1 MAEIN
6 SKATDSLP
14 TTINEGKRN
23 LTIFSYGVQL
33 KKEHKSSSTIAD
45 LMHQANKMRC
55 NPTLDDDEISRI
67 IRNVLNWDS
76 NKPLGTEHK
85 GNPPQQISADLSSAE
100 QAALQLEAL
109 FSATDIIC
117 FNTHFHKS
125 DEGKWLPNGKPEFHN
140 AYKLIEKLRNAN
152 SIEEVFPEYNSQA
165 GILFCVNPMKVGRR
179 LNENVTSFRNALIEY
194 DDISKEEQI
203 ERLLD
208 SGLPIL
214 SMTDSGNKSVHAIV
228 RVDASNAKDYKRKV
242 VELHGAL
249 EAKYGSPCD
258 SANKNPS
265 RLTRLAGATRG
276 MNTQQL
282 LYTEVNADSYLET
295 FLEKCP
301 KEQAT
306 EKDEVLGFNEMGDLL
321 INQHDACFVEGT
333 PAIKVKGNYEY
344 GQNAIYRAILNN
356 RKDARGSYRKEV
368 MDYLH
373 LMAPNK
379 RQADPRFIRFKNG
392 VLDIDTGQLVDNPCD
407 YLLLNEIPHNWN
419 PEAKSELVDSTFYS
433 IAQNNEAVVANL
445 WEMFGLAL
453 YRGHDVSRMI
463 LLQGSGANGKSTLLD
478 MLRHMLGEDNCF
490 SLSICDLGEIFQLV
504 PAMGKLALIGDDI
517 SNDYVNGKACA
528 VMKKFVTGDTV
539 NDQYKGGATFQF
551 KPYATLI
558 YSCNEIPKFADGT
571 YGFERRI
578 HPIPLLA
585 RFTPSNAG
593 FDPNLSE
600 KLKEEPCI
608 EYALAKAIEALCRCR
623 ANMSLT
629 ANVLSKKMAQ
639 EIVNDNDSVRAF
651 FDGTK
656 SDGTSFVGKTNTSVY
671 ASYNS
676 WCKDNGIEPL
686 GKSNFSKKLCAHT
699 GLGTMSSN
707 GVRIYTTRAR
717 KTASA
722 SPV

>member
-6 SKATDSLP
+6 SAATDSLP

-23 LTIFSYGVQL
+23 STIFSYGIQL
-33 KKEHKSSSTIAD
+33 KKERKNSSTITD

-55 NPTLDDDEISRI
+55 NPPLDDDEISRI
-67 IRNVLNWDS
+67 IRNVLNWGS
-76 NKPLGTEHK
+76 NKPLGTERK

-109 FSATDIIC
+109 FSASDIIC

-321 INQHDACFVEGT
+321 INQQDACFVEGT

-490 SLSICDLGEIFQLV
+490 SLSICDLGEKFQLV

-539 NDQYKGGATFQF
+539 NDQYKGGATFQL

-578 HPIPLLA
+578 HPIPLSA
-585 RFTPSNAG
+585 RFTPSDKG
-593 FDPNLSE
+593 FDPRLGE
-600 KLKEEPCI
+600 KLKNEVCL
-608 EYALAKAIEALCRCR
+608 EYAIAKAVEALRRCR
-623 ANMSLT
+623 SKLSLT
-629 ANVLSKKMAQ
+629 ANSLSQKMAND
-639 EIVNDNDSVRAF
+639 IINDNDSVRAF
-651 FDGTK
+651 LDGTN
-656 SDGTSFVGKTNTSVY
+656 SSAASIVGKTNTDIFS
-671 ASYNS
+671 SYDA
-676 WCKDNGIEPL
+676 WCKNNDIEPL
-686 GKSNFSKKLCAHT
+686 GKSAFSKKLCTHADLST
-699 GLGTMSSN
+699 KSSN
-707 GVRIYTTRAR
+707 GVRVYVAR
-717 KTASA
+717 TH
-722 SPV
+722 

>member
-6 SKATDSLP
+6 SAATDSLP

-23 LTIFSYGVQL
+23 STIFSYGIQL
-33 KKEHKSSSTIAD
+33 KKERKNSSTITD

-55 NPTLDDDEISRI
+55 NPPLDDDEISRI

-76 NKPLGTEHK
+76 NKPLGTERK

-109 FSATDIIC
+109 FSASDIIC

-321 INQHDACFVEGT
+321 INQQDACLVEGT

-490 SLSICDLGEIFQLV
+490 SLSICDLGEKFQLV

-585 RFTPSNAG
+585 RFTPSDKG
-593 FDPNLSE
+593 FDPRLGE
-600 KLKEEPCI
+600 KLKNEVCL
-608 EYALAKAIEALCRCR
+608 EYAIAKAVEALRRCR
-623 ANMSLT
+623 SKLSLT
-629 ANVLSKKMAQ
+629 ANSLSQKMAND
-639 EIVNDNDSVRAF
+639 IINDNDSVRAF
-651 FDGTK
+651 LDGTN
-656 SDGTSFVGKTNTSVY
+656 SSAASIVGKTNTVIFS
-671 ASYNS
+671 SYDA
-676 WCKDNGIEPL
+676 WCKNNDIEPL
-686 GKSNFSKKLCAHT
+686 GKSAFSKKLCTHADLST
-699 GLGTMSSN
+699 KSSN
-707 GVRIYTTRAR
+707 GVRVYVAR
-717 KTASA
+717 TH
-722 SPV
+722 

>member
-14 TTINEGKRN
+14 TTINEGNRN
-23 LTIFSYGVQL
+23 TAIFSYGIQL
-33 KKEHKSSSTIAD
+33 KKERKNSSTITD

-55 NPTLDDDEISRI
+55 NPPLDDDEISRI

-109 FSATDIIC
+109 FSASDIIC
-117 FNTHFHKS
+117 FNAHFQKS
-125 DEGKWLPNGKPEFHN
+125 DEGKWLPDGKPEFHN

-165 GILFCVNPMKVGRR
+165 GILFCVNQMKVGRR

-214 SMTDSGNKSVHAIV
+214 SMTDSCNKSVHAIV
-228 RVDASNAKDYKRKV
+228 LVDASNAKDYKRKV

-249 EAKYGSPCD
+249 KAKYGSPCD
-258 SANKNPS
+258 PANKNPS

-306 EKDEVLGFNEMGDLL
+306 EKDEKLGFNEMGDLL
-321 INQHDACFVEGT
+321 INQQDACFVEGT

-379 RQADPRFIRFKNG
+379 RQADPKFIRFRNG
-392 VLDIDTGQLVDNPCD
+392 VLDIDTGQLVDNPNN
-407 YLLLNEIPHNWN
+407 YLILNEIPHNWN
-419 PEAKSELVDSTFYS
+419 PKAKSEIVDSAFQR
-433 IAQNNEAVVANL
+433 IAQNDEAVIANL

-478 MLRHMLGEDNCF
+478 MLRHMLGENNCF
-490 SLSICDLGEIFQLV
+490 SLSVCDLGEKFQLV
-504 PAMGKLALIGDDI
+504 PTMGKLALIGDDI

-593 FDPNLSE
+593 FDPNLSAR
-600 KLKEEPCI
+600 LKEETCM
-608 EYALAKAIEALCRCR
+608 EYALTKAIEALFRCR
-623 ANMSLT
+623 ANCSLT
-629 ANVLSKKMAQ
+629 TNVLSKKRAQ

-722 SPV
+722 SPI

>member
-6 SKATDSLP
+6 SAATDSLP

-23 LTIFSYGVQL
+23 STIFSYGIQL
-33 KKEHKSSSTIAD
+33 KKERKNSSTITD

-55 NPTLDDDEISRI
+55 NPPLDDDEISRI
-67 IRNVLNWDS
+67 IRNVLNWGS
-76 NKPLGTEHK
+76 NKPLGTERK

-109 FSATDIIC
+109 FSASDIIC

-321 INQHDACFVEGT
+321 INQQDACFVEGT

-392 VLDIDTGQLVDNPCD
+392 VLDIDTGQLVDSPCD

-490 SLSICDLGEIFQLV
+490 SLSICDLGEKFQLV

-578 HPIPLLA
+578 HPIPLSA
-585 RFTPSNAG
+585 RFTPSDKG
-593 FDPNLSE
+593 FDPRLGE
-600 KLKEEPCI
+600 KLKNEVCL
-608 EYALAKAIEALCRCR
+608 EYAIAKAVEALRRCR
-623 ANMSLT
+623 SKLSLT
-629 ANVLSKKMAQ
+629 ANSLSQKMAND
-639 EIVNDNDSVRAF
+639 IINDNDSVRAF
-651 FDGTK
+651 LDGTN
-656 SDGTSFVGKTNTSVY
+656 SSAASIVGKTNTDIFS
-671 ASYNS
+671 SYDA
-676 WCKDNGIEPL
+676 WCKNNDIEPL
-686 GKSNFSKKLCAHT
+686 GKSAFSKKLCTHADLST
-699 GLGTMSSN
+699 KSSN
-707 GVRIYTTRAR
+707 GVRVYVAR
-717 KTASA
+717 TH
-722 SPV
+722 

>member
-1 MAEIN
+1 MAKIN
-6 SKATDSLP
+6 SALLDSLP
-14 TTINEGKRN
+14 ANINEGRRN
-23 LTIFSYGVQL
+23 NTIFSYGVKL
-33 KKEHKSSSTIAD
+33 KREHQSPSMISD
-45 LMHQANKMRC
+45 LMLQANKTRC
-55 NPTLDDDEISRI
+55 NPPMEDDEINRI
-67 IRNVLNWDS
+67 IKNVLNWGS
-76 NKPLGTEHK
+76 NKPLGTERK
-85 GNPPQQISADLSSAE
+85 GNPPQQVSADLSTAE

-109 FSATDIIC
+109 FAADDLIT
-117 FNTHFHKS
+117 FNTRFQKS
-125 DEGKWLPNGKPEFHN
+125 PEGKWLPNGKPISRVAFKVIDELHN
-140 AYKLIEKLRNAN
+140 AGSL
-152 SIEEVFPEYNSQA
+152 EEVFPEYNSQA
-165 GILFCVNPMKVGRR
+165 GILFCVNPTKNGQRKSAD
-179 LNENVTSFRNALIEY
+179 VTAFRNALIEY

-214 SMTDSGNKSVHAIV
+214 SMTDSGNKSVHTIV

-242 VELHGAL
+242 VELHRAL

-265 RLTRLAGATRG
+265 RMTRLAGATRG
-276 MNTQQL
+276 NNVQSL
-282 LYTEVNADSYLET
+282 LYTEVNADSRLET

-301 KEQAT
+301 KEQAA
-306 EKDEVLGFNEMGDLL
+306 EKDEKLGFNEMGDLL
-321 INQHDACFVEGT
+321 INQQGACFVEGV
-333 PAIKVKGNYEY
+333 PAIRVDSRYEY
-344 GQNAIYRAILNN
+344 GQKAIFRSILDN
-356 RKDARGSYRKEV
+356 RKDANSSYRKEV
-368 MDYLH
+368 MTYLD
-373 LMAPNK
+373 LTAPHK
-379 RQADPRFIRFKNG
+379 HQADSKFIRFKNG
-392 VLDIDTGQLVDNPCD
+392 VLDIETGQLVDNTSN
-407 YLLLNEIPHNWN
+407 YLILNEIPHNWN
-419 PEAKSELVDSTFYS
+419 PKAKSELVDSTFCS
-433 IAQNNEAVVANL
+433 IAQNNEAIVANL

-453 YRGHDVSRMI
+453 YRGHDVARMI

-478 MLRHMLGEDNCF
+478 MLRHMLGEENCF
-490 SLSICDLGEIFQLV
+490 SLSVSDLGEKFQLV

-600 KLKEEPCI
+600 RLKEEACM
-608 EYALAKAIEALCRCR
+608 EYALTKAIEALCRCR

-629 ANVLSKKMAQ
+629 TNVLSKKMAQ

-676 WCKDNGIEPL
+676 WCKDNGVDPL

-699 GLGTMSSN
+699 GLSTMSSN

-717 KTASA
+717 
-722 SPV
+722 

>member
-6 SKATDSLP
+6 SAATDSLP

-23 LTIFSYGVQL
+23 STIFSYGIQL
-33 KKEHKSSSTIAD
+33 KKERKNSSTITD

-55 NPTLDDDEISRI
+55 NPPLDDDEISRI
-67 IRNVLNWDS
+67 IRNVLNWGS
-76 NKPLGTEHK
+76 NKPLGTERK

-109 FSATDIIC
+109 FSASDIIC

-242 VELHGAL
+242 VELYGAL

-301 KEQAT
+301 
-306 EKDEVLGFNEMGDLL
+306 
-321 INQHDACFVEGT
+321 
-333 PAIKVKGNYEY
+333 
-344 GQNAIYRAILNN
+344 
-356 RKDARGSYRKEV
+356 
-368 MDYLH
+368 
-373 LMAPNK
+373 
-379 RQADPRFIRFKNG
+379 
-392 VLDIDTGQLVDNPCD
+392 
-407 YLLLNEIPHNWN
+407 
-419 PEAKSELVDSTFYS
+419 
-433 IAQNNEAVVANL
+433 
-445 WEMFGLAL
+445 
-453 YRGHDVSRMI
+453 
-463 LLQGSGANGKSTLLD
+463 QGA
-478 MLRHMLGEDNCF
+478 
-490 SLSICDLGEIFQLV
+490 
-504 PAMGKLALIGDDI
+504 
-517 SNDYVNGKACA
+517 
-528 VMKKFVTGDTV
+528 
-539 NDQYKGGATFQF
+539 
-551 KPYATLI
+551 
-558 YSCNEIPKFADGT
+558 
-571 YGFERRI
+571 
-578 HPIPLLA
+578 
-585 RFTPSNAG
+585 
-593 FDPNLSE
+593 
-600 KLKEEPCI
+600 
-608 EYALAKAIEALCRCR
+608 
-623 ANMSLT
+623 
-629 ANVLSKKMAQ
+629 
-639 EIVNDNDSVRAF
+639 
-651 FDGTK
+651 
-656 SDGTSFVGKTNTSVY
+656 SD
-671 ASYNS
+671 
-676 WCKDNGIEPL
+676 
-686 GKSNFSKKLCAHT
+686 
-699 GLGTMSSN
+699 
-707 GVRIYTTRAR
+707 
-717 KTASA
+717 
-722 SPV
+722 

>member
-6 SKATDSLP
+6 SAATDSLP

-23 LTIFSYGVQL
+23 STIFSYGIQL
-33 KKEHKSSSTIAD
+33 KKERKNSSTITD

-55 NPTLDDDEISRI
+55 NPPLDDDEISRI
-67 IRNVLNWDS
+67 IRNVLNWGS
-76 NKPLGTEHK
+76 NKPLGTERK

-109 FSATDIIC
+109 FSASDIIC

-242 VELHGAL
+242 VELYGAL

-301 KEQAT
+301 KEQAA

-321 INQHDACFVEGT
+321 INQQDACFVEGT

-490 SLSICDLGEIFQLV
+490 SLSICDLGEKFQLV

-608 EYALAKAIEALCRCR
+608 EYALVKAIEALCRCR

-656 SDGTSFVGKTNTSVY
+656 SDVASFVGKTNTSVY
-671 ASYNS
+671 SSYDS
-676 WCKDNGIEPL
+676 WCRDNGVEPL

-699 GLGTMSSN
+699 GLSTMSSN

-717 KTASA
+717 
-722 SPV
+722 

>member
-6 SKATDSLP
+6 SAATDSLP

-23 LTIFSYGVQL
+23 STIFSYGIQL
-33 KKEHKSSSTIAD
+33 KKERKNSSTITD

-55 NPTLDDDEISRI
+55 NPPLDDDEISRI
-67 IRNVLNWDS
+67 IRNVLNWGS
-76 NKPLGTEHK
+76 NKPLGTERK

-109 FSATDIIC
+109 FSASDIIC

-321 INQHDACFVEGT
+321 INQQDACFVEGT

-490 SLSICDLGEIFQLV
+490 SLSICDLGEKFQLV

-578 HPIPLLA
+578 HPIPLSA
-585 RFTPSNAG
+585 RFTPSDKG
-593 FDPNLSE
+593 FDPRLGE
-600 KLKEEPCI
+600 KLKNEVCL
-608 EYALAKAIEALCRCR
+608 EYAIAKAVEALRRCR
-623 ANMSLT
+623 SKLSLT
-629 ANVLSKKMAQ
+629 ANSLSQKMAND
-639 EIVNDNDSVRAF
+639 IINDNDSVRAF
-651 FDGTK
+651 LDGE
-656 SDGTSFVGKTNTSVY
+656 Y
-671 ASYNS
+671 LLA
-676 WCKDNGIEPL
+676 
-686 GKSNFSKKLCAHT
+686 
-699 GLGTMSSN
+699 
-707 GVRIYTTRAR
+707 
-717 KTASA
+717 
-722 SPV
+722 

>member
-45 LMHQANKMRC
+45 LMHQANKTRC
-55 NPTLDDDEISRI
+55 NPPMEDDEINRL

-76 NKPLGTEHK
+76 NKPLGTERK

-109 FSATDIIC
+109 FSASDIIC

-276 MNTQQL
+276 VNTQQL

-301 KEQAT
+301 KEQAA

-321 INQHDACFVEGT
+321 INQQDTCFVEGT
-333 PAIKVKGNYEY
+333 PAIKVMGSYEY

-407 YLLLNEIPHNWN
+407 YLLLNEIPHKWN
-419 PEAKSELVDSTFYS
+419 PEAKSEFVDAAFRS

-490 SLSICDLGEIFQLV
+490 SLSICDLGEKFQLV

-600 KLKEEPCI
+600 KLKEETCM
-608 EYALAKAIEALCRCR
+608 EYALTKAIEALCRCR

-717 KTASA
+717 
-722 SPV
+722 

>member
-6 SKATDSLP
+6 SAATDSLP

-23 LTIFSYGVQL
+23 STIFSYGIQL
-33 KKEHKSSSTIAD
+33 KKERKNSSTITD

-55 NPTLDDDEISRI
+55 NPPLDDDEISRI
-67 IRNVLNWDS
+67 IRNVLNWGS
-76 NKPLGTEHK
+76 NKPLGTERK

-109 FSATDIIC
+109 FSASDIIC

-321 INQHDACFVEGT
+321 INQQDAGFVEGT

-373 LMAPNK
+373 LMAPNR

-392 VLDIDTGQLVDNPCD
+392 VLDIDTGQLVVNPCD

-419 PEAKSELVDSTFYS
+419 PKAKSELVDSTFCS
-433 IAQNNEAVVANL
+433 IAQNNDAIVANL

-490 SLSICDLGEIFQLV
+490 SLSVCDLGEKFQLV
-504 PAMGKLALIGDDI
+504 PTMGKLALIGDDI

-600 KLKEEPCI
+600 KLKEEPCM
-608 EYALAKAIEALCRCR
+608 EYALA
-623 ANMSLT
+623 
-629 ANVLSKKMAQ
+629 
-639 EIVNDNDSVRAF
+639 
-651 FDGTK
+651 
-656 SDGTSFVGKTNTSVY
+656 
-671 ASYNS
+671 
-676 WCKDNGIEPL
+676 
-686 GKSNFSKKLCAHT
+686 
-699 GLGTMSSN
+699 
-707 GVRIYTTRAR
+707 
-717 KTASA
+717 
-722 SPV
+722 

>member
-6 SKATDSLP
+6 SKATESLP

-23 LTIFSYGVQL
+23 STIFSYGIQL
-33 KKEHKSSSTIAD
+33 KKEPKNSSTITD

-55 NPTLDDDEISRI
+55 NPPLDDDEISRI
-67 IRNVLNWDS
+67 IRNVLNWGS
-76 NKPLGTEHK
+76 NKPLGTERK

-109 FSATDIIC
+109 FSASDIIC

-165 GILFCVNPMKVGRR
+165 GILFCVNPMRVGRR

-276 MNTQQL
+276 VNTQQL

-301 KEQAT
+301 KEQAA
-306 EKDEVLGFNEMGDLL
+306 EKDEKLGFNEMGDLL
-321 INQHDACFVEGT
+321 INQQDACFVEGT

-392 VLDIDTGQLVDNPCD
+392 VLDIDTGKLVDNPNN
-407 YLLLNEIPHNWN
+407 YLILNEIPHNWN
-419 PEAKSELVDSTFYS
+419 PKAKSEIVDSAFQR
-433 IAQNNEAVVANL
+433 IAQNDEAVIANL

-478 MLRHMLGEDNCF
+478 MLRHMLGENNCF
-490 SLSICDLGEIFQLV
+490 SLSVCDLGEKFQLV

-600 KLKEEPCI
+600 RLKEETCM
-608 EYALAKAIEALCRCR
+608 EYALTKAIEALCRCR

-629 ANVLSKKMAQ
+629 TNVLSKKMAQ

-722 SPV
+722 SPI

>member
-6 SKATDSLP
+6 SAATDSLP

-23 LTIFSYGVQL
+23 STIFSYGIQL
-33 KKEHKSSSTIAD
+33 KKERKNSSTITD

-55 NPTLDDDEISRI
+55 NPPLDDDEISRI

-76 NKPLGTEHK
+76 NKPLGTERK

-109 FSATDIIC
+109 FSASDIIC

-125 DEGKWLPNGKPEFHN
+125 DEGKWFPNGKPEFHN

-321 INQHDACFVEGT
+321 INQQDACFVEGT

-490 SLSICDLGEIFQLV
+490 SLSICDLGEKFQLV

-578 HPIPLLA
+578 HPIPLSA
-585 RFTPSNAG
+585 RFTPSDKG
-593 FDPNLSE
+593 FDPRLGE
-600 KLKEEPCI
+600 KLKNEVCL
-608 EYALAKAIEALCRCR
+608 EYAIAKAVEALRRCR
-623 ANMSLT
+623 SKLSLT
-629 ANVLSKKMAQ
+629 ANSLSQKMAND
-639 EIVNDNDSVRAF
+639 IINDNDSVRAF
-651 FDGTK
+651 LDGTN
-656 SDGTSFVGKTNTSVY
+656 SSAASIVGKTNTVIFS
-671 ASYNS
+671 SYDA
-676 WCKDNGIEPL
+676 WCKNNDIEPL
-686 GKSNFSKKLCAHT
+686 GKSAFSKKLCTHADLST
-699 GLGTMSSN
+699 KSSN
-707 GVRIYTTRAR
+707 GVRVYVAR
-717 KTASA
+717 TH
-722 SPV
+722 

>member
-6 SKATDSLP
+6 SAATDSLP

-23 LTIFSYGVQL
+23 STIFSYGIQL
-33 KKEHKSSSTIAD
+33 KKERKNSSTITD
-45 LMHQANKMRC
+45 LMYQANKMRC
-55 NPTLDDDEISRI
+55 NPPLDDDEISRI

-76 NKPLGTEHK
+76 NKPLGTERK

-109 FSATDIIC
+109 FSASDIIC

-214 SMTDSGNKSVHAIV
+214 SMTDSGNKSVHTIV

-242 VELHGAL
+242 VELHRAL

-265 RLTRLAGATRG
+265 RMTRLAGATRG
-276 MNTQQL
+276 NNVQSL
-282 LYTEVNADSYLET
+282 LYTEVNADSCLET
-295 FLEKCP
+295 FLEKYL
-301 KEQAT
+301 KKHEA
-306 EKDEVLGFNEMGDLL
+306 EKSEKLSFNEMGDLL
-321 INQHDACFVEGT
+321 ISQQGACFVEGI
-333 PAIKVKGNYEY
+333 PAIKVDGCYEY
-344 GQNAIYRAILNN
+344 GQKAIFRSILNN
-356 RKDARGSYRKEV
+356 RKDANNGYRKEV
-368 MDYLH
+368 MTYLD
-373 LMAPNK
+373 LTAPHK
-379 RQADPRFIRFKNG
+379 YQADSKFIRFKNG
-392 VLDIDTGQLVDNPCD
+392 VLDIETGQLVDNPNN
-407 YLLLNEIPHNWN
+407 YLILNEIPHNWN
-419 PEAKSELVDSTFYS
+419 PKAKSEIVDSAFQR
-433 IAQNNEAVVANL
+433 IAQNDEAVIANL

-463 LLQGSGANGKSTLLD
+463 LLQGSRANGKSTLLD

-490 SLSICDLGEIFQLV
+490 SLSICDLGEKFQLV
-504 PAMGKLALIGDDI
+504 PTMGKLALIGDDI

-585 RFTPSNAG
+585 RFTPSDKG
-593 FDPNLSE
+593 FDPRLGE
-600 KLKEEPCI
+600 KLKNEVCL
-608 EYALAKAIEALCRCR
+608 EYAIAKAVEALRRCR
-623 ANMSLT
+623 SKLSLT
-629 ANVLSKKMAQ
+629 ANSLSQKMAND
-639 EIVNDNDSVRAF
+639 IINDNDSVRAF
-651 FDGTK
+651 LDGTN
-656 SDGTSFVGKTNTSVY
+656 SSAASIVGKTNTDIFS
-671 ASYNS
+671 SYDA
-676 WCKDNGIEPL
+676 WCKNNGIEPL
-686 GKSNFSKKLCAHT
+686 GKSAFSKKLCTHADLST
-699 GLGTMSSN
+699 KSSN
-707 GVRIYTTRAR
+707 GVRVYVAR
-717 KTASA
+717 TH
-722 SPV
+722 

>member
-6 SKATDSLP
+6 SAATDSLP

-23 LTIFSYGVQL
+23 STIFSYGIQL
-33 KKEHKSSSTIAD
+33 KKERKNSSTITD

-55 NPTLDDDEISRI
+55 NPPLDDDEISRI
-67 IRNVLNWDS
+67 IRNVLNWGS
-76 NKPLGTEHK
+76 NKPLGTERK

-109 FSATDIIC
+109 FSASDIIC
-117 FNTHFHKS
+117 FNTHFRKS

-203 ERLLD
+203 ERLLG

-321 INQHDACFVEGT
+321 INQQDACFVEGT

-490 SLSICDLGEIFQLV
+490 SLSICDLGEKFQLV

-578 HPIPLLA
+578 HPIPLSA
-585 RFTPSNAG
+585 RFTPSDKG
-593 FDPNLSE
+593 FDPRLGE
-600 KLKEEPCI
+600 KLKNEVCL
-608 EYALAKAIEALCRCR
+608 EYAIAKAVEALRRCR
-623 ANMSLT
+623 SKLSLT
-629 ANVLSKKMAQ
+629 ANSLSQKMAND
-639 EIVNDNDSVRAF
+639 IINDNDSVRAF
-651 FDGTK
+651 LDGTN
-656 SDGTSFVGKTNTSVY
+656 SSTASIVGKTNTDIFS
-671 ASYNS
+671 SYDA
-676 WCKDNGIEPL
+676 WCKNNGIEPL
-686 GKSNFSKKLCAHT
+686 GKSAFSKKLCTHADLST
-699 GLGTMSSN
+699 KSSN
-707 GVRIYTTRAR
+707 GVRVYVVRTH
-717 KTASA
+717 
-722 SPV
+722 

>member
-6 SKATDSLP
+6 SAATASLP

-23 LTIFSYGVQL
+23 STIFSYGIQL
-33 KKEHKSSSTIAD
+33 KKERKNSSTITD

-55 NPTLDDDEISRI
+55 NPPLDDDEISRI
-67 IRNVLNWDS
+67 IRNVLNWGS
-76 NKPLGTEHK
+76 NKPLGTERK

-109 FSATDIIC
+109 FSASDIIC

-321 INQHDACFVEGT
+321 INQQDACFVEGT

-490 SLSICDLGEIFQLV
+490 SLSICDLGEKFQLV
-504 PAMGKLALIGDDI
+504 PTMGKLALIGDDI

-578 HPIPLLA
+578 HPIPLSA
-585 RFTPSNAG
+585 RFTPSDKG
-593 FDPNLSE
+593 FDPRLGE
-600 KLKEEPCI
+600 KLKNEVCL
-608 EYALAKAIEALCRCR
+608 EYAIAKAVEALRRCR
-623 ANMSLT
+623 SKLSLT
-629 ANVLSKKMAQ
+629 ANSLSQKMAND
-639 EIVNDNDSVRAF
+639 IINDNDSVRAF
-651 FDGTK
+651 LDGTN
-656 SDGTSFVGKTNTSVY
+656 SSAASIVGKTNTDIFS
-671 ASYNS
+671 SYDA
-676 WCKDNGIEPL
+676 WCKNNGIEPL
-686 GKSNFSKKLCAHT
+686 GKSAFSKKLCTHADLST
-699 GLGTMSSN
+699 KSSN
-707 GVRIYTTRAR
+707 GVRVYVAR
-717 KTASA
+717 TH
-722 SPV
+722 

>member
-6 SKATDSLP
+6 SAATDSFP

-23 LTIFSYGVQL
+23 STIFSYGIQL
-33 KKEHKSSSTIAD
+33 KKERKNSSTITD

-55 NPTLDDDEISRI
+55 NPPLDDDEISRI
-67 IRNVLNWDS
+67 IRNVLNWGS
-76 NKPLGTEHK
+76 NKPLGTERK

-109 FSATDIIC
+109 FSASDIIC

-242 VELHGAL
+242 VELYGAL

-301 KEQAT
+301 KEQAA

-321 INQHDACFVEGT
+321 INQQDACFVEGT

-490 SLSICDLGEIFQLV
+490 SLSICDLGEKFQLV

-608 EYALAKAIEALCRCR
+608 EYALVKAIEALCRCR

-656 SDGTSFVGKTNTSVY
+656 SDVASFVGKTNTSVY
-671 ASYNS
+671 SSYDS
-676 WCKDNGIEPL
+676 WCRDNGVEPL

-699 GLGTMSSN
+699 GLSTMSSN

-717 KTASA
+717 
-722 SPV
+722 

>member
-6 SKATDSLP
+6 SAATDSLP

-23 LTIFSYGVQL
+23 STIFSYGIQL
-33 KKEHKSSSTIAD
+33 KKERKNSSTITD

-55 NPTLDDDEISRI
+55 NPPLDDDEISRI
-67 IRNVLNWDS
+67 IRNVLNWGS
-76 NKPLGTEHK
+76 NKPLGTERK

-109 FSATDIIC
+109 FSASDIIC

-276 MNTQQL
+276 MNTQRL

-321 INQHDACFVEGT
+321 INQQDACFVEGT

-419 PEAKSELVDSTFYS
+419 PEAKSVLVDSTFYS

-490 SLSICDLGEIFQLV
+490 SLSICDLGEKFQLV

-585 RFTPSNAG
+585 RFTPSDKG
-593 FDPNLSE
+593 FDPRLGE
-600 KLKEEPCI
+600 KLKNEVCL
-608 EYALAKAIEALCRCR
+608 EYAIAKAVEALRRCR
-623 ANMSLT
+623 SKLSLT
-629 ANVLSKKMAQ
+629 ANSLSQKMAND
-639 EIVNDNDSVRAF
+639 IINDNDSVRAF
-651 FDGTK
+651 LDGTN
-656 SDGTSFVGKTNTSVY
+656 SSAASIVGKTNTDIFS
-671 ASYNS
+671 SYDA
-676 WCKDNGIEPL
+676 WCKNNGIEPL
-686 GKSNFSKKLCAHT
+686 GKSAFSKKLCTHADLST
-699 GLGTMSSN
+699 KSSN
-707 GVRIYTTRAR
+707 GVRVYVAR
-717 KTASA
+717 TH
-722 SPV
+722 

>member
-6 SKATDSLP
+6 SAATDSLP

-23 LTIFSYGVQL
+23 STIFSYGIQL
-33 KKEHKSSSTIAD
+33 KKERKNSSTITD
-45 LMHQANKMRC
+45 LMHQTNKMRC
-55 NPTLDDDEISRI
+55 NPPLDDDEISRI
-67 IRNVLNWDS
+67 IRNVLNWGS
-76 NKPLGTEHK
+76 NKPLGTERK

-109 FSATDIIC
+109 FSASDIIC

-242 VELHGAL
+242 VELYGAL

-321 INQHDACFVEGT
+321 INQQDACFVEGT
-333 PAIKVKGNYEY
+333 PAIKAKGNYEY

-373 LMAPNK
+373 LMAPNR

-419 PEAKSELVDSTFYS
+419 PKAKSELVDSTFCS
-433 IAQNNEAVVANL
+433 IAQNNDAIVANL

-490 SLSICDLGEIFQLV
+490 SLSACDLGEKFQLV
-504 PAMGKLALIGDDI
+504 PTMGKLALIGDDI

-600 KLKEEPCI
+600 
-608 EYALAKAIEALCRCR
+608 
-623 ANMSLT
+623 
-629 ANVLSKKMAQ
+629 
-639 EIVNDNDSVRAF
+639 
-651 FDGTK
+651 
-656 SDGTSFVGKTNTSVY
+656 
-671 ASYNS
+671 
-676 WCKDNGIEPL
+676 
-686 GKSNFSKKLCAHT
+686 
-699 GLGTMSSN
+699 
-707 GVRIYTTRAR
+707 
-717 KTASA
+717 
-722 SPV
+722 

>member
-6 SKATDSLP
+6 STSIDSLP
-14 TTINEGKRN
+14 VTIAEGGRN
-23 LTIFSYGVQL
+23 KALYYFGVRL
-33 KKEHKSSSTIAD
+33 KKEHQSPSTITD
-45 LMHQANKMRC
+45 LMLQANKTHC
-55 NPTLDDDEISRI
+55 NPPMEDDEINRI
-67 IRNVLNWDS
+67 IRNVLNLGS
-76 NKPLGTEHK
+76 NKPLGTERK
-85 GNPPQQISADLSSAE
+85 GKPLQKVPADLSTAE

-109 FSATDIIC
+109 FAADDFIT
-117 FNTHFHKS
+117 FNTCFQKS
-125 DEGKWLPNGKPEFHN
+125 PEGKWLPNGKPVSKMAFQIIDELH
-140 AYKLIEKLRNAN
+140 NAN
-152 SIEEVFPEYNSQA
+152 SLEEVFPEYNSQA
-165 GILFCVNPMKVGRR
+165 GILFCVNPMEYGQRK
-179 LNENVTSFRNALIEY
+179 NADVTAFRNALIEY

-242 VELHGAL
+242 VELHRAL

-265 RLTRLAGATRG
+265 RMTRLAGATRG

-282 LYTEVNADSYLET
+282 LYTDVNADSYLET

-321 INQHDACFVEGT
+321 INQQDACLVEGT

-490 SLSICDLGEIFQLV
+490 SLSICDLGEKFQLV

-608 EYALAKAIEALCRCR
+608 EYALVKAIEALCRCR

-656 SDGTSFVGKTNTSVY
+656 SDVASFVGKTNTSVY
-671 ASYNS
+671 SSYDS
-676 WCKDNGIEPL
+676 WCRDNGVEPL

-699 GLGTMSSN
+699 GLSTMSSN

-717 KTASA
+717 
-722 SPV
+722 

>member
-6 SKATDSLP
+6 STSIDSLP
-14 TTINEGKRN
+14 VTIAEGGRN
-23 LTIFSYGVQL
+23 KALYHFGVRL
-33 KKEHKSSSTIAD
+33 KKEHQSPSTITD
-45 LMHQANKMRC
+45 LMLQANKTHC
-55 NPTLDDDEISRI
+55 NPPMEDDEINRI
-67 IRNVLNWDS
+67 IRNVLNLGS
-76 NKPLGTEHK
+76 NKPLGTERK
-85 GNPPQQISADLSSAE
+85 GKPLQKVPADLSTAE

-109 FSATDIIC
+109 FAADDFIT
-117 FNTHFHKS
+117 FNTCFQKS
-125 DEGKWLPNGKPEFHN
+125 PEGKWLPNGKPISKMAFQIIDELH
-140 AYKLIEKLRNAN
+140 NAN
-152 SIEEVFPEYNSQA
+152 SLEEVFPEYNSQA
-165 GILFCVNPMKVGRR
+165 GILFCVNPTEYGQRKSAD
-179 LNENVTSFRNALIEY
+179 VTAFRNALIEY

-214 SMTDSGNKSVHAIV
+214 SMTDSGNKSVHTIV

-242 VELHGAL
+242 VELHRAL

-265 RLTRLAGATRG
+265 RMTRLAGATRG
-276 MNTQQL
+276 NNVQSL
-282 LYTEVNADSYLET
+282 LYTEVNADSCLET
-295 FLEKCP
+295 FLEKYP

-321 INQHDACFVEGT
+321 INQQDACFVEGT

-368 MDYLH
+368 MGYLH

-379 RQADPRFIRFKNG
+379 RQADPKFIRFKNG
-392 VLDIDTGQLVDNPCD
+392 VLDIDTGQLVDNPNN
-407 YLLLNEIPHNWN
+407 YLILNEIPHNWN
-419 PEAKSELVDSTFYS
+419 PKAKSEIVDSAFQR
-433 IAQNNEAVVANL
+433 IAQNDEAVIANL

-478 MLRHMLGEDNCF
+478 MLRHMLGENNCF
-490 SLSICDLGEIFQLV
+490 SLSVCDLGEKFQLV
-504 PAMGKLALIGDDI
+504 PTMGKLALIGDDI

-600 KLKEEPCI
+600 RLKEETCM
-608 EYALAKAIEALCRCR
+608 EYALTKAIEALCRCR

-629 ANVLSKKMAQ
+629 TNVLSKKMAQ

-722 SPV
+722 SPI

>member
-6 SKATDSLP
+6 SAATDSLP

-23 LTIFSYGVQL
+23 STIFSYGIQL
-33 KKEHKSSSTIAD
+33 KKERKNSSTITD

-55 NPTLDDDEISRI
+55 NPPLDDDEISRI
-67 IRNVLNWDS
+67 IRNVLNWGS
-76 NKPLGTEHK
+76 NKPLGTERK

-109 FSATDIIC
+109 FSASDIIC

-242 VELHGAL
+242 VELYGAL

-321 INQHDACFVEGT
+321 INQQDACFVEGT

-373 LMAPNK
+373 LMAPNR

-419 PEAKSELVDSTFYS
+419 PKAKSELVDSTFCS
-433 IAQNNEAVVANL
+433 IAQNNDAIVANL

-490 SLSICDLGEIFQLV
+490 SLSVCDLGEKFQLV
-504 PAMGKLALIGDDI
+504 PTMGKLALIGDDI

-600 KLKEEPCI
+600 KLKEEPCM

-656 SDGTSFVGKTNTSVY
+656 SDVTSFVGKTNISVY
-671 ASYNS
+671 SSYDS
-676 WCKDNGIEPL
+676 WCRDNGVEPL

-699 GLGTMSSN
+699 GLGTKSSN

-717 KTASA
+717 
-722 SPV
+722 

>member
-6 SKATDSLP
+6 SKATESLP

-23 LTIFSYGVQL
+23 STIFSYGIQL
-33 KKEHKSSSTIAD
+33 KKERKNSSTITD

-55 NPTLDDDEISRI
+55 NPPLDDDEISRI
-67 IRNVLNWDS
+67 IRNVLNWGS
-76 NKPLGTEHK
+76 NKPLGTERK

-109 FSATDIIC
+109 FSASDIIC

-165 GILFCVNPMKVGRR
+165 GILFCVNPMRVGRR

-276 MNTQQL
+276 VNTQQL

-301 KEQAT
+301 KEQAA
-306 EKDEVLGFNEMGDLL
+306 EKDEKLGFNEMGDLL
-321 INQHDACFVEGT
+321 INQQDACFVEGT

-379 RQADPRFIRFKNG
+379 RQADPKFIRFKNG
-392 VLDIDTGQLVDNPCD
+392 VLDIDTGQLVDNPNN
-407 YLLLNEIPHNWN
+407 YLILNEIPHNWN
-419 PEAKSELVDSTFYS
+419 PKAKSEIVDSAFQR
-433 IAQNNEAVVANL
+433 IAQNDEAVIANL

-478 MLRHMLGEDNCF
+478 MLRHMLGENNCF
-490 SLSICDLGEIFQLV
+490 SLSVCDLGEKFQLV
-504 PAMGKLALIGDDI
+504 PTMGKLALIGDDI

-600 KLKEEPCI
+600 RLKEETCM
-608 EYALAKAIEALCRCR
+608 EYALTKAVEALCRCR

-629 ANVLSKKMAQ
+629 TNVLSKKMAQ

-722 SPV
+722 SPI

>member
-6 SKATDSLP
+6 SAATDSLP

-23 LTIFSYGVQL
+23 STIFSYGIQL
-33 KKEHKSSSTIAD
+33 KKERKNSSTITD

-55 NPTLDDDEISRI
+55 NPPLDDDEISRI
-67 IRNVLNWDS
+67 IRNVLNWGS
-76 NKPLGTEHK
+76 NKPLGTERK

-109 FSATDIIC
+109 FSASDIIC

-321 INQHDACFVEGT
+321 INQQDACFVEGT

-490 SLSICDLGEIFQLV
+490 SLSICDLGEKFQLV

-686 GKSNFSKKLCAHT
+686 GKSSFSKKLCAHT

>member
-14 TTINEGKRN
+14 TTINEGNRN
-23 LTIFSYGVQL
+23 TAIFSYGIQL
-33 KKEHKSSSTIAD
+33 KKERKNSSTITD

-55 NPTLDDDEISRI
+55 NPPLDDDEISRI

-109 FSATDIIC
+109 FSASDIIC
-117 FNTHFHKS
+117 FNTHFQKS

-249 EAKYGSPCD
+249 KAKYGSPCD
-258 SANKNPS
+258 PANKNPS

-321 INQHDACFVEGT
+321 INQQDACFVEGT

-368 MDYLH
+368 MDYLN

-392 VLDIDTGQLVDNPCD
+392 VLDIDTGQLVDNPFD

-490 SLSICDLGEIFQLV
+490 SLSICDLGEKFQLV

-656 SDGTSFVGKTNTSVY
+656 SDVTSFVGKTNTSVY
-671 ASYNS
+671 SSYDS
-676 WCKDNGIEPL
+676 WCRDNGVEPL

-717 KTASA
+717 
-722 SPV
+722 

>member
-6 SKATDSLP
+6 SAATDSLP

-23 LTIFSYGVQL
+23 STIFSYGIQL
-33 KKEHKSSSTIAD
+33 KKERKNSSTITD

-55 NPTLDDDEISRI
+55 NPPLDDDEISRI
-67 IRNVLNWDS
+67 IRNVLNWGS
-76 NKPLGTEHK
+76 NKPLGTERK

-109 FSATDIIC
+109 FSASDIIC

-321 INQHDACFVEGT
+321 INQQDACFVEGT

-490 SLSICDLGEIFQLV
+490 SLSICDLGEKFQLV

-578 HPIPLLA
+578 HPIPLSA
-585 RFTPSNAG
+585 RFTPSDKG
-593 FDPNLSE
+593 FDPRLGE
-600 KLKEEPCI
+600 KLKNEVCL
-608 EYALAKAIEALCRCR
+608 EYAIAKAVEALRRCR
-623 ANMSLT
+623 SKLSLT
-629 ANVLSKKMAQ
+629 ANSLSQKMAND
-639 EIVNDNDSVRAF
+639 IINDNDSVRAF
-651 FDGTK
+651 LDGTN
-656 SDGTSFVGKTNTSVY
+656 SSAASIVGKTNTDIFS
-671 ASYNS
+671 SYDA
-676 WCKDNGIEPL
+676 WCKNNDIEPL
-686 GKSNFSKKLCAHT
+686 GKSAFSKKLCTHADLST
-699 GLGTMSSN
+699 KSSN
-707 GVRIYTTRAR
+707 GVRVYVAR
-717 KTASA
+717 TH
-722 SPV
+722 

>member
-6 SKATDSLP
+6 SAATDSLP

-23 LTIFSYGVQL
+23 STIFSYGIQL
-33 KKEHKSSSTIAD
+33 KKERKNSSTITD

-55 NPTLDDDEISRI
+55 NPPLDDDEISRI
-67 IRNVLNWDS
+67 IRNVLNWGS
-76 NKPLGTEHK
+76 NKPLGTERK

-109 FSATDIIC
+109 FSASDIIC

-321 INQHDACFVEGT
+321 INQQDAGFVEGT

-373 LMAPNK
+373 LMAPNR

-419 PEAKSELVDSTFYS
+419 PKAKSELVDSTFCS
-433 IAQNNEAVVANL
+433 IAQNNDAIVANL

-490 SLSICDLGEIFQLV
+490 SLSVCDLGEKFQLV
-504 PAMGKLALIGDDI
+504 PTMGKLALIGDDI

-558 YSCNEIPKFADGT
+558 Y
-571 YGFERRI
+571 
-578 HPIPLLA
+578 
-585 RFTPSNAG
+585 
-593 FDPNLSE
+593 
-600 KLKEEPCI
+600 
-608 EYALAKAIEALCRCR
+608 
-623 ANMSLT
+623 
-629 ANVLSKKMAQ
+629 
-639 EIVNDNDSVRAF
+639 
-651 FDGTK
+651 
-656 SDGTSFVGKTNTSVY
+656 
-671 ASYNS
+671 
-676 WCKDNGIEPL
+676 
-686 GKSNFSKKLCAHT
+686 
-699 GLGTMSSN
+699 
-707 GVRIYTTRAR
+707 
-717 KTASA
+717 
-722 SPV
+722 

>member
-6 SKATDSLP
+6 STSIDSLP
-14 TTINEGKRN
+14 VTIAEGGRN
-23 LTIFSYGVQL
+23 KALYHFGVRL
-33 KKEHKSSSTIAD
+33 KKEHQSPSTITD
-45 LMHQANKMRC
+45 LMLQANKTHC
-55 NPTLDDDEISRI
+55 NPPMEDDEINRI
-67 IRNVLNWDS
+67 IRNVLNLGS
-76 NKPLGTEHK
+76 NKPLGTERK
-85 GNPPQQISADLSSAE
+85 GKPLQKVPADLSTAE

-109 FSATDIIC
+109 FAADDFIT
-117 FNTHFHKS
+117 FNTCFQKS
-125 DEGKWLPNGKPEFHN
+125 PEGKWLPNGKPISKMAFQIIDELH
-140 AYKLIEKLRNAN
+140 NAN
-152 SIEEVFPEYNSQA
+152 SLEEVFPEYNSQA
-165 GILFCVNPMKVGRR
+165 GILFCVNPTEYGQRKSAD
-179 LNENVTSFRNALIEY
+179 VTAFRNALIEY

-214 SMTDSGNKSVHAIV
+214 SMTDSGNKSVHTIV

-242 VELHGAL
+242 VELHRAL

-265 RLTRLAGATRG
+265 RMTRLAGATRG
-276 MNTQQL
+276 NNVQSL
-282 LYTEVNADSYLET
+282 LYTEVNADSCLET
-295 FLEKCP
+295 FLEKYP
-301 KEQAT
+301 KEQAA
-306 EKDEVLGFNEMGDLL
+306 EKDEKLGFNEMGDLL
-321 INQHDACFVEGT
+321 INQQDACFVEGT

-392 VLDIDTGQLVDNPCD
+392 VLDIDTGQLVDNPNN
-407 YLLLNEIPHNWN
+407 YLILNEIPHNWN
-419 PEAKSELVDSTFYS
+419 PKAKSEIVDSAFQR
-433 IAQNNEAVVANL
+433 IAQNDEAVIANL

-478 MLRHMLGEDNCF
+478 MLRHMLGENNCF
-490 SLSICDLGEIFQLV
+490 SLSVCDLGEKFQLV
-504 PAMGKLALIGDDI
+504 PTMGKLALIGDDI

-600 KLKEEPCI
+600 RLKEETCM
-608 EYALAKAIEALCRCR
+608 EYALTKAIEALCRCR

-629 ANVLSKKMAQ
+629 TNVLSKKMAQ

-722 SPV
+722 SPI

>member
-6 SKATDSLP
+6 SALLDSLP
-14 TTINEGKRN
+14 ANINEGRRN
-23 LTIFSYGVQL
+23 NTIFSYGVKL
-33 KKEHKSSSTIAD
+33 KREHQSPSMISN
-45 LMHQANKMRC
+45 LMLQANKTRC
-55 NPTLDDDEISRI
+55 NPPMEDDEINHI
-67 IRNVLNWDS
+67 IKNVLNWES
-76 NKPLGTEHK
+76 NKPLGTERK
-85 GNPPQQISADLSSAE
+85 GNPPQQVSADLSTAE

-109 FSATDIIC
+109 FAADDLIA
-117 FNTHFHKS
+117 FNTRFQKS
-125 DEGKWLPNGKPEFHN
+125 PEGKWLPNGKPISRVAFKVIDELHK
-140 AYKLIEKLRNAN
+140 AESL
-152 SIEEVFPEYNSQA
+152 EEVFPEYNSQA
-165 GILFCVNPMKVGRR
+165 GILFCVNPTKNGQRK
-179 LNENVTSFRNALIEY
+179 NADIAAFRNALIEY
-194 DDISKEEQI
+194 DDISKQEQI
-203 ERLLD
+203 VRLLD

-214 SMTDSGNKSVHAIV
+214 SMTDSGNKSVHAII

-242 VELHGAL
+242 AELHRAL

-265 RLTRLAGATRG
+265 RMTRLAGATRG
-276 MNTQQL
+276 NNVQSL
-282 LYTEVNADSYLET
+282 LYTEVNADSCLET

-321 INQHDACFVEGT
+321 INQQDACFVEGT

-419 PEAKSELVDSTFYS
+419 PKAKSELVDSTFCS
-433 IAQNNEAVVANL
+433 IAQNNEAIVANL

-453 YRGHDVSRMI
+453 YRGHDVARMI

-490 SLSICDLGEIFQLV
+490 SLSICDLGEKFQLV

-578 HPIPLLA
+578 HPIPLSA
-585 RFTPSNAG
+585 RFTPLDKG
-593 FDPNLSE
+593 FDPRLGE
-600 KLKEEPCI
+600 KLRDEICM
-608 EYALAKAIEALCRCR
+608 EYAITKAVKALCQCR
-623 ANMSLT
+623 SSLSLT
-629 ANVLSKKMAQ
+629 ANSLSQKMAKD
-639 EIVNDNDSVRAF
+639 IINDNDSVRAF
-651 FDGTK
+651 IDA
-656 SDGTSFVGKTNTSVY
+656 TSPNNTFFVGKTNTNVY
-671 ASYNS
+671 SSYKAWCNS
-676 WCKDNGIEPL
+676 NGVEPL
-686 GKSNFSKKLCAHT
+686 GKSSFSKKLCTHADLST
-699 GLGTMSSN
+699 KSSN
-707 GVRIYTTRAR
+707 GVRVYVAQTH
-717 KTASA
+717 
-722 SPV
+722 

>member
-6 SKATDSLP
+6 SAATDSLP

-23 LTIFSYGVQL
+23 STIFSYGIQL
-33 KKEHKSSSTIAD
+33 KKERKNSSTITD

-55 NPTLDDDEISRI
+55 NPPLDDDEISRI
-67 IRNVLNWDS
+67 IRNVLNWGS
-76 NKPLGTEHK
+76 NKPLGTERK

-109 FSATDIIC
+109 FSASDIIC

-321 INQHDACFVEGT
+321 INQQDACFVEGM

-490 SLSICDLGEIFQLV
+490 SLSICDLGEKFQLV

-578 HPIPLLA
+578 HPIPLSA
-585 RFTPSNAG
+585 RFTPSDKG
-593 FDPNLSE
+593 FDPRLGE
-600 KLKEEPCI
+600 KLKNEVCL
-608 EYALAKAIEALCRCR
+608 EYAIAKAVEALRRCR
-623 ANMSLT
+623 SKLSLT
-629 ANVLSKKMAQ
+629 ANSLSQKMAND
-639 EIVNDNDSVRAF
+639 IINDNDSVRAF
-651 FDGTK
+651 LDGTY
-656 SDGTSFVGKTNTSVY
+656 SSAASIVGKTNTDIFS
-671 ASYNS
+671 SYDA
-676 WCKDNGIEPL
+676 WCKNNGIEPL
-686 GKSNFSKKLCAHT
+686 GKSAFSKKLCTHADLST
-699 GLGTMSSN
+699 KSSN
-707 GVRIYTTRAR
+707 GVRVYVAR
-717 KTASA
+717 TH
-722 SPV
+722 